1 MAENR
6 KEVTLMSKLSIS
18 KFLKISL
25 FLFLSFSMAACSSPK
40 GNTTN
45 SSSSDKVSKSS
56 KSSSSKSSE
65 SSKSSS
71 KESSTSSSHTSASS
85 SEEASNSSQTSSSS
99 SSAKE
104 APTTASLVPAEL
116 VGIWKG
122 SSPQA
127 EEITMTVGA
136 DGSIWTQA
144 NFSSYGE
151 KSDVKAVARAIK
163 ISQNLYRWELVSG
176 EYSALTPGITGLGG
190 IGKAEPGFTLENGKF
205 TPVMFTGPADQPLD
219 YSNYYAF
226 EFSLT
231 KK

>member
-1 MAENR
+1 MV
-6 KEVTLMSKLSIS
+6 KSLSKL
-18 KFLKISL
+18 LYASL
-25 FLFLSFSMAACSSPK
+25 FLALSFILVACSSPK
-40 GNTTN
+40 DSATK
-45 SSSSDKVSKSS
+45 SSSSDKVSK
-56 KSSSSKSSE
+56 SSKSSE

-71 KESSTSSSHTSASS
+71 KESSTSSSQTSVSS
-85 SEEASNSSQTSSSS
+85 SEEASKSSQTSSSGS
-99 SSAKE
+99 STKE
-104 APTTASLVPAEL
+104 TPTADSLVPSEL
-116 VGIWKG
+116 VGVWKG
-122 SSPQA
+122 RSPQA

-136 DGSIWTQA
+136 DGSIWAQA
-144 NFSSYGE
+144 NFSSYGQ

-231 KK
+231 KN

>member
-1 MAENR
+1 MV
-6 KEVTLMSKLSIS
+6 KSLSKL
-18 KFLKISL
+18 LYASL
-25 FLFLSFSMAACSSPK
+25 FLALSFILVACSSPK
-40 GNTTN
+40 DSATK
-45 SSSSDKVSKSS
+45 SSSSDKVSK
-56 KSSSSKSSE
+56 SSKSSE

-71 KESSTSSSHTSASS
+71 KESSTSSSQTSVSS
-85 SEEASNSSQTSSSS
+85 SEEASKSSQTSSSGS
-99 SSAKE
+99 STKE
-104 APTTASLVPAEL
+104 APTADSLVPSEL
-116 VGIWKG
+116 VGVWKG
-122 SSPQA
+122 RSPQA

-144 NFSSYGE
+144 NFSSYGQ

-190 IGKAEPGFTLENGKF
+190 IGKAEPGFTVENGKF

-231 KK
+231 KN

>member
-1 MAENR
+1 
-6 KEVTLMSKLSIS
+6 
-18 KFLKISL
+18 
-25 FLFLSFSMAACSSPK
+25 
-40 GNTTN
+40 
-45 SSSSDKVSKSS
+45 
-56 KSSSSKSSE
+56 
-65 SSKSSS
+65 
-71 KESSTSSSHTSASS
+71 
-85 SEEASNSSQTSSSS
+85 
-99 SSAKE
+99 
-104 APTTASLVPAEL
+104 L
-116 VGIWKG
+116 VGVWKG
-122 SSPQA
+122 RSPQA

-190 IGKAEPGFTLENGKF
+190 IGKAEPGFTVENGKF

-231 KK
+231 KN

>member
-1 MAENR
+1 MMV
-6 KEVTLMSKLSIS
+6 KSLSKL
-18 KFLKISL
+18 LYASL
-25 FLFLSFSMAACSSPK
+25 FLALSFILVACSSPK
-40 GNTTN
+40 DSATK
-45 SSSSDKVSKSS
+45 SSSSDKVSK
-56 KSSSSKSSE
+56 SSKSSE

-71 KESSTSSSHTSASS
+71 KESSTSSSQTSVSS
-85 SEEASNSSQTSSSS
+85 SEEASKSSQTSSSGS
-99 SSAKE
+99 STKE
-104 APTTASLVPAEL
+104 APTADSLVPSEL
-116 VGIWKG
+116 VGVWKG
-122 SSPQA
+122 RSPQA

-144 NFSSYGE
+144 NFSSYGQ

-163 ISQNLYRWELVSG
+163 INQNLYRWELVSG

-190 IGKAEPGFTLENGKF
+190 TGKAEPGFTLENGKF

-231 KK
+231 KN

>member
-1 MAENR
+1 MMV
-6 KEVTLMSKLSIS
+6 KSLSKL
-18 KFLKISL
+18 LYASL
-25 FLFLSFSMAACSSPK
+25 FLALSFSLIACSSPK
-40 GNTTN
+40 DSATK
-45 SSSSDKVSKSS
+45 SSSSDKFSKSS
-56 KSSSSKSSE
+56 K

-71 KESSTSSSHTSASS
+71 KESSTSSSQTSVSS
-85 SEEASNSSQTSSSS
+85 SEDASKSSQTSSSS

-104 APTTASLVPAEL
+104 APTADSLVPSEL
-116 VGIWKG
+116 VGVWKG
-122 SSPQA
+122 RSPQA

-144 NFSSYGE
+144 NFSSYGQ

-163 ISQNLYRWELVSG
+163 INQNLYRWELVSG

-231 KK
+231 KN

>member
-1 MAENR
+1 MMV
-6 KEVTLMSKLSIS
+6 KSLSKL
-18 KFLKISL
+18 LYASL
-25 FLFLSFSMAACSSPK
+25 FLALSFSLVACSSSK
-40 GNTTN
+40 DSATK
-45 SSSSDKVSKSS
+45 SSSSDKVSK
-56 KSSSSKSSE
+56 SSKSSE

-71 KESSTSSSHTSASS
+71 KESSTSSSQTSVSS
-85 SEEASNSSQTSSSS
+85 SEEASKSSQTSSSDS
-99 SSAKE
+99 STKE
-104 APTTASLVPAEL
+104 APTADSLVPSEL
-116 VGIWKG
+116 VGVWKG
-122 SSPQA
+122 RSPQA

-144 NFSSYGE
+144 NFSSYGQ

-231 KK
+231 KN

>member
-1 MAENR
+1 MMVR
-6 KEVTLMSKLSIS
+6 SLSKL
-18 KFLKISL
+18 LYASL
-25 FLFLSFSMAACSSPK
+25 FLALSFSLVACSSPK
-40 GNTTN
+40 DSVTK

-56 KSSSSKSSE
+56 KSS
-65 SSKSSS
+65 KSSS
-71 KESSTSSSHTSASS
+71 KESSTSSSQTSVSS
-85 SEEASNSSQTSSSS
+85 SEDASKSSQTSSSS

-104 APTTASLVPAEL
+104 APTADSLVPSEL
-116 VGIWKG
+116 VGVWKG
-122 SSPQA
+122 RSPQA
-127 EEITMTVGA
+127 EEITMTIGA

-231 KK
+231 KN

>member
-1 MAENR
+1 MMV
-6 KEVTLMSKLSIS
+6 KSLSKL
-18 KFLKISL
+18 LYASL
-25 FLFLSFSMAACSSPK
+25 FLALSFSLVACSSPK
-40 GNTTN
+40 DSATK
-45 SSSSDKVSKSS
+45 SSSSDKVSK
-56 KSSSSKSSE
+56 SSKSSE

-71 KESSTSSSHTSASS
+71 KESSTSSSQTSVSS
-85 SEEASNSSQTSSSS
+85 SEEASKSSQTSSSG

-104 APTTASLVPAEL
+104 APTADSLVPSEL
-116 VGIWKG
+116 VGVWKG
-122 SSPQA
+122 RSPQA

-144 NFSSYGE
+144 NFSSYGQ

-231 KK
+231 KN

>member
-1 MAENR
+1 MV
-6 KEVTLMSKLSIS
+6 KSLSKL
-18 KFLKISL
+18 LYASL
-25 FLFLSFSMAACSSPK
+25 FLALSFILVACSSPK
-40 GNTTN
+40 DSATK
-45 SSSSDKVSKSS
+45 SSSSDKVSK
-56 KSSSSKSSE
+56 SSKSSE

-71 KESSTSSSHTSASS
+71 KESSTSSSQTSVSS
-85 SEEASNSSQTSSSS
+85 SEEASKFSQTSSSGS
-99 SSAKE
+99 STKE
-104 APTTASLVPAEL
+104 APTADSLVPSEL
-116 VGIWKG
+116 VGVWKG
-122 SSPQA
+122 RSPQA

-144 NFSSYGE
+144 NFSSYGQ

-190 IGKAEPGFTLENGKF
+190 IGKAEPGFTLENDKF

-231 KK
+231 KN

>member
-1 MAENR
+1 MMV
-6 KEVTLMSKLSIS
+6 KSLSKL
-18 KFLKISL
+18 LYASL
-25 FLFLSFSMAACSSPK
+25 FLALSFILVACSSPK
-40 GNTTN
+40 DSATK
-45 SSSSDKVSKSS
+45 SSSSDKVSKPS
-56 KSSSSKSSE
+56 KSSLSKSSLSKSSE

-71 KESSTSSSHTSASS
+71 KESSTSSSQTSVSS
-85 SEEASNSSQTSSSS
+85 SEEASKSSQTSSSGS
-99 SSAKE
+99 STKE
-104 APTTASLVPAEL
+104 APTADSLVPSEL
-116 VGIWKG
+116 VGVWKG
-122 SSPQA
+122 RSPQA

-144 NFSSYGE
+144 NFSSYGQ

-231 KK
+231 KN

>member
-1 MAENR
+1 MMV
-6 KEVTLMSKLSIS
+6 KSLSKL
-18 KFLKISL
+18 LYASL
-25 FLFLSFSMAACSSPK
+25 FLALSFSLVACSSPK
-40 GNTTN
+40 DSVTK
-45 SSSSDKVSKSS
+45 SSSSDKV
-56 KSSSSKSSE
+56 SKSSE

-71 KESSTSSSHTSASS
+71 KESSTSSSQTSVSS
-85 SEEASNSSQTSSSS
+85 SEDASKSSQTSSSS

-104 APTTASLVPAEL
+104 APTADSLVPSEL
-116 VGIWKG
+116 VGVWKG
-122 SSPQA
+122 RSPQA

-231 KK
+231 KN

>member
-1 MAENR
+1 MV
-6 KEVTLMSKLSIS
+6 KSLSKL
-18 KFLKISL
+18 LYASL
-25 FLFLSFSMAACSSPK
+25 FLALSFSLVACSSPK
-40 GNTTN
+40 DSAIK

-56 KSSSSKSSE
+56 KSSSSKSSLSKSSE

-71 KESSTSSSHTSASS
+71 KESSTSSSQTLVSS
-85 SEEASNSSQTSSSS
+85 SEEVSKSSQTSSSG

-104 APTTASLVPAEL
+104 APTADSLVPSEL
-116 VGIWKG
+116 VGVWKG
-122 SSPQA
+122 RSPQA

-144 NFSSYGE
+144 NFSSYGQ

-231 KK
+231 KN

>member
-1 MAENR
+1 MMV
-6 KEVTLMSKLSIS
+6 KSLSKL
-18 KFLKISL
+18 LYASL
-25 FLFLSFSMAACSSPK
+25 FLALSFSLVACSSPK
-40 GNTTN
+40 DSVTK
-45 SSSSDKVSKSS
+45 SSSSDKV
-56 KSSSSKSSE
+56 SKSSE

-71 KESSTSSSHTSASS
+71 KESSTSSSQTSVSS
-85 SEEASNSSQTSSSS
+85 SEDASKSSQTSSSS

-104 APTTASLVPAEL
+104 ALTADSLVPSEL
-116 VGIWKG
+116 VGVWKG
-122 SSPQA
+122 RSPQA

-144 NFSSYGE
+144 NFSSYGQ

-163 ISQNLYRWELVSG
+163 INQNLYRWELVSG

-190 IGKAEPGFTLENGKF
+190 TGKAEPGFTLENGKF
-205 TPVMFTGPADQPLD
+205 TPVMFTGPAGQPLD

-231 KK
+231 KN

>member
-1 MAENR
+1 MMV
-6 KEVTLMSKLSIS
+6 KSLSKL
-18 KFLKISL
+18 LYASL
-25 FLFLSFSMAACSSPK
+25 FLALSFSLVACSSPK
-40 GNTTN
+40 DSATK
-45 SSSSDKVSKSS
+45 SSSSNKVSK
-56 KSSSSKSSE
+56 SSKSSE

-71 KESSTSSSHTSASS
+71 KESSTSSNQTSVSS
-85 SEEASNSSQTSSSS
+85 SEDASKSSQTSSSS

-104 APTTASLVPAEL
+104 APTADSLVPSEL
-116 VGIWKG
+116 VGVWKG
-122 SSPQA
+122 RSPQA

-144 NFSSYGE
+144 NFSSYGQ

-190 IGKAEPGFTLENGKF
+190 IGKAEPGFTVENGKF

-231 KK
+231 KN

>member
-1 MAENR
+1 MMVR
-6 KEVTLMSKLSIS
+6 SLSKL
-18 KFLKISL
+18 LYASL
-25 FLFLSFSMAACSSPK
+25 FLALSFSLVACSSPK
-40 GNTTN
+40 DSVTK
-45 SSSSDKVSKSS
+45 SSSSDKV
-56 KSSSSKSSE
+56 SKSSE

-71 KESSTSSSHTSASS
+71 KESSTSSSQTSVSS
-85 SEEASNSSQTSSSS
+85 SEDASKSSQTSSSS

-104 APTTASLVPAEL
+104 ALTADSLVPSEL
-116 VGIWKG
+116 VGVWKG
-122 SSPQA
+122 RSPQA

-144 NFSSYGE
+144 NFSSYGQ

-163 ISQNLYRWELVSG
+163 INQNLYRWELVSG

-190 IGKAEPGFTLENGKF
+190 TGKAEPGFTLENGKF
-205 TPVMFTGPADQPLD
+205 TPVMFTGPAGQPLD

-231 KK
+231 KN

>member
-1 MAENR
+1 MMV
-6 KEVTLMSKLSIS
+6 KSLSKL
-18 KFLKISL
+18 LYASL
-25 FLFLSFSMAACSSPK
+25 FLALSFILVACSSPK
-40 GNTTN
+40 DSATK

-56 KSSSSKSSE
+56 KSSKSSE

-71 KESSTSSSHTSASS
+71 KESSTSSSQTSVSS
-85 SEEASNSSQTSSSS
+85 SQDASKSSQTSSSS

-104 APTTASLVPAEL
+104 ALTADSLVPSEL
-116 VGIWKG
+116 VGVWKG
-122 SSPQA
+122 RSPQA

-136 DGSIWTQA
+136 DGSILTQA
-144 NFSSYGE
+144 NFSSYGQ

-163 ISQNLYRWELVSG
+163 INQNLYRWELVSG

-190 IGKAEPGFTLENGKF
+190 TGKAEPGFTLENGKF
-205 TPVMFTGPADQPLD
+205 TPVMFTGPAGQPLD

-231 KK
+231 KN

>member
-1 MAENR
+1 MMV
-6 KEVTLMSKLSIS
+6 KSLSKL
-18 KFLKISL
+18 LYASL
-25 FLFLSFSMAACSSPK
+25 FLALSFILVACSSPK
-40 GNTTN
+40 DSATK

-56 KSSSSKSSE
+56 KSSKSSE

-71 KESSTSSSHTSASS
+71 KESSTSSSQTSVSS
-85 SEEASNSSQTSSSS
+85 SEDASKSSQTSSSS

-104 APTTASLVPAEL
+104 APTADSLVPSEL
-116 VGIWKG
+116 VGVWKG
-122 SSPQA
+122 RSPQA
-127 EEITMTVGA
+127 EEITMTIGA

-163 ISQNLYRWELVSG
+163 INQNLYRWELVSG

-231 KK
+231 KN

>member
-1 MAENR
+1 MMV
-6 KEVTLMSKLSIS
+6 KSLSKL
-18 KFLKISL
+18 LYASL
-25 FLFLSFSMAACSSPK
+25 FLALSFILVACSSPK
-40 GNTTN
+40 DSATK

-56 KSSSSKSSE
+56 KSSKSSE

-71 KESSTSSSHTSASS
+71 KESSTSSSQTSVSS
-85 SEEASNSSQTSSSS
+85 SEDASKSSQTSSSS

-104 APTTASLVPAEL
+104 ALTADSLVPSEL
-116 VGIWKG
+116 VGVWKG
-122 SSPQA
+122 RSPQA

-144 NFSSYGE
+144 NFSSYGQ

-190 IGKAEPGFTLENGKF
+190 TGKAEPGFTLENGKF
-205 TPVMFTGPADQPLD
+205 TPVMFTGPAGQPLD

-231 KK
+231 KN

>member
-1 MAENR
+1 MMV
-6 KEVTLMSKLSIS
+6 KSLSKL
-18 KFLKISL
+18 LYASL
-25 FLFLSFSMAACSSPK
+25 FLALSFSLVACSSPK
-40 GNTTN
+40 DSVTK
-45 SSSSDKVSKSS
+45 SSSSDKV
-56 KSSSSKSSE
+56 SKSSE

-71 KESSTSSSHTSASS
+71 KESSTSSSQTSVSS
-85 SEEASNSSQTSSSS
+85 SEDASKSSQTSSSS

-104 APTTASLVPAEL
+104 ALTADSLVPSEL
-116 VGIWKG
+116 VGVWKG
-122 SSPQA
+122 RSPQA

-144 NFSSYGE
+144 NFSSYGQ

-163 ISQNLYRWELVSG
+163 INQNLYRWELVSG

-190 IGKAEPGFTLENGKF
+190 TGKAEPGFTLENGKF

-231 KK
+231 KN

>member
-1 MAENR
+1 MMV
-6 KEVTLMSKLSIS
+6 KSLSKL
-18 KFLKISL
+18 LYASL
-25 FLFLSFSMAACSSPK
+25 FLALSFILVACSSPK
-40 GNTTN
+40 DSATK

-56 KSSSSKSSE
+56 KSSKSSE

-71 KESSTSSSHTSASS
+71 KESSTSSSQTSLSS
-85 SEEASNSSQTSSSS
+85 SEEASKSSQTSSSS
-99 SSAKE
+99 SSTKE
-104 APTTASLVPAEL
+104 TPTADSLVPSEL

-122 SSPQA
+122 RSPQA

-144 NFSSYGE
+144 NFSSYGQ

-163 ISQNLYRWELVSG
+163 INQNLYRWELVSG

-231 KK
+231 KN

>member
-1 MAENR
+1 MMV
-6 KEVTLMSKLSIS
+6 KSLSKL
-18 KFLKISL
+18 LYASL
-25 FLFLSFSMAACSSPK
+25 FLALSFSLVACSSPK
-40 GNTTN
+40 DSATK
-45 SSSSDKVSKSS
+45 SSSSNKVSK
-56 KSSSSKSSE
+56 SSKSSE

-71 KESSTSSSHTSASS
+71 KESSTSSNQTSVSS
-85 SEEASNSSQTSSSS
+85 SEDASKSSQTSSSS

-104 APTTASLVPAEL
+104 APTVDSLVPSEL
-116 VGIWKG
+116 VGVWKG
-122 SSPQA
+122 RSPQA

-151 KSDVKAVARAIK
+151 KSDVKVVARAIK

-231 KK
+231 KN

>member
-1 MAENR
+1 
-6 KEVTLMSKLSIS
+6 MSKL
-18 KFLKISL
+18 LYASL
-25 FLFLSFSMAACSSPK
+25 FLALSFILVACSSPK
-40 GNTTN
+40 DSVTK

-56 KSSSSKSSE
+56 KSS
-65 SSKSSS
+65 KSSS
-71 KESSTSSSHTSASS
+71 KESSTS
-85 SEEASNSSQTSSSS
+85 SSQTSSSS

-104 APTTASLVPAEL
+104 APTADSFVPSEL
-116 VGIWKG
+116 VGVWKG
-122 SSPQA
+122 RSPQA

-190 IGKAEPGFTLENGKF
+190 IGKAEPGFTVENGKF

-231 KK
+231 KN

>member
-1 MAENR
+1 MV
-6 KEVTLMSKLSIS
+6 KSLSKL
-18 KFLKISL
+18 LYASL
-25 FLFLSFSMAACSSPK
+25 FLALSFSLVACSSPK
-40 GNTTN
+40 DSATK
-45 SSSSDKVSKSS
+45 SSSSDKVSK
-56 KSSSSKSSE
+56 SSKSSE

-71 KESSTSSSHTSASS
+71 KESSTSSSQTSVSS
-85 SEEASNSSQTSSSS
+85 SEEASKSSQTSSSGS
-99 SSAKE
+99 STKE
-104 APTTASLVPAEL
+104 TPTADSLVPSEL
-116 VGIWKG
+116 VGVWKG
-122 SSPQA
+122 RSPQA

-190 IGKAEPGFTLENGKF
+190 TGKAEPGFTLENGKF

-231 KK
+231 KN

>member
-1 MAENR
+1 MV
-6 KEVTLMSKLSIS
+6 KSLSKL
-18 KFLKISL
+18 LYASL
-25 FLFLSFSMAACSSPK
+25 FLALSFSLVACSSPK
-40 GNTTN
+40 DSATK

-56 KSSSSKSSE
+56 KSSSSKSSLSKSSE

-71 KESSTSSSHTSASS
+71 KESSTSSSQTLVSS
-85 SEEASNSSQTSSSS
+85 SEEVSKSSQTSSSG

-104 APTTASLVPAEL
+104 APTADSLVPSEL
-116 VGIWKG
+116 VGVWKG
-122 SSPQA
+122 RSPQA

-144 NFSSYGE
+144 NFSSYGQ

-231 KK
+231 KN

>member
-1 MAENR
+1 MMV
-6 KEVTLMSKLSIS
+6 KSLSKL
-18 KFLKISL
+18 LYASL
-25 FLFLSFSMAACSSPK
+25 FLALSFSLVACSSPK
-40 GNTTN
+40 DSATK
-45 SSSSDKVSKSS
+45 SSSSDKVSK
-56 KSSSSKSSE
+56 SSKSSE

-71 KESSTSSSHTSASS
+71 KESSTSSSQTSVSS
-85 SEEASNSSQTSSSS
+85 SEEASKSSQTSSSGS
-99 SSAKE
+99 STKE
-104 APTTASLVPAEL
+104 APTADSPVPSEL
-116 VGIWKG
+116 VGAWKG
-122 SSPQA
+122 RSPQA

-144 NFSSYGE
+144 NFSSYGQ

-231 KK
+231 KN